1 MVSQL
6 GEERGGM
13 PDLPTM
19 SSAADVTARLSR
31 GLTLDKMMMIDDV
44 LHPTSDVSYAIS
56 PLQRSHLTSVLG

>member
-1 MVSQL
+1 MASLVSLVWIIVRKMVSQL
-6 GEERGGM
+6 GEERDGV

-44 LHPTSDVSYAIS
+44 LHP
-56 PLQRSHLTSVLG
+56 R

>member
-19 SSAADVTARLSR
+19 SSAADVTARQSR

-44 LHPTSDVSYAIS
+44 LHPTSDVSTLS